1 MAIKDIKMGKTKVDS
16 KFTCRRVVV
25 KFGTSLLTAGSTRLN
40 MARMTD
46 LVAQVARLYKQG
58 VEVVIVTSGA
68 IAAGREK
75 LGLTKK
81 AKGVALKQVLASVGQ
96 GLLMNVYGRL
106 FEQYDIT
113 VGQALLTKSVLVDRA
128 GYLNARNTLLALLE
142 MGVIPIVNENDVV
155 AVDEIREARFGDND
169 NLSAMVANLIDAD
182 LLCILTDIDG
192 LYTADPKHDPT
203 AKLIPLV
210 AKIDEK
216 IDALVSGST
225 SGLGTGGMV
234 TKIEAARLATE
245 SGVTVVIANGSEKD
259 VLVRMAAG
267 EAIGTRFL
275 SVKNKLDSRER
286 WLLSGLC
293 TRGKLTVDDG
303 AAKALKKND
312 CSLLAAGINQVEGNF
327 QRGDIVD
334 ICDLRGVKLG
344 SGITNYTAVEVQTI
358 KGAHSGNITDLL
370 GYDFGSEVVH
380 RNNLVIL

>member
-1 MAIKDIKMGKTKVDS
+1 MSKNKVDN
-16 KFTCRRVVV
+16 KLTCRRIVA

-46 LVAQVARLYKQG
+46 LVAQVAQLHKQG

-259 VLVRMAAG
+259 VLDRMAAC

-275 SVKNKLDSRER
+275 PVKNKLDSRER
-286 WLLSGLC
+286 WLLSGLS
-293 TRGKLTVDDG
+293 TKGKLTVDDG
-303 AAKALKKND
+303 AARALKKNN
-312 CSLLAAGINQVEGNF
+312 CSLLAAGISQVEGNF

-344 SGITNYTAVEVQTI
+344 SGITNYTSDEVHAI
-358 KGAHSGNITDLL
+358 KGAHSKNINDLL
-370 GYDFGSEVVH
+370 GYDSGSEVVH

>member
-1 MAIKDIKMGKTKVDS
+1 MSNKKAESDNL
-16 KFTCRRVVV
+16 TCRRIVA

-40 MARMTD
+40 MARMSD
-46 LVAQVARLYKQG
+46 LVAQIARLYQQG

-68 IAAGREK
+68 IAAGREE

-81 AKGVALKQVLASVGQ
+81 AKGIALKQVLASVGQ
-96 GLLMNVYGRL
+96 GRLMNVYAHL
-106 FEQYDIT
+106 FEQFDIT
-113 VGQALLTKSVLVDRA
+113 VGQALLNKSVLVDRA
-128 GYLNARNTLLALLE
+128 GYLNARNTLLASLE
-142 MGVIPIVNENDVV
+142 MGVIPIINENDVV

-192 LYTADPKHDPT
+192 LFTADPNRDL
-203 AKLIPLV
+203 AAELIPLV
-210 AKIDEK
+210 KKIDDK

-225 SGLGTGGMV
+225 SSLGTGGMV
-234 TKIEAARLATE
+234 TKIEAARLATN

-259 VLVRMAAG
+259 VLVRVAGG

-275 SVKNKLDSRER
+275 PVKSKLDSRER
-286 WLLSGLC
+286 WLLSGLS

-312 CSLLAAGINQVEGNF
+312 CSLLAAGIIKVEGNF

-334 ICDLRGVKLG
+334 ICDLKGVKLG
-344 SGITNYTAVEVQTI
+344 SGITNYTSAEVQAI
-358 KGAHSGNITDLL
+358 KGAHSENITDLL
-370 GYDFGSEVVH
+370 GYDSGSEVVH

>member
-1 MAIKDIKMGKTKVDS
+1 MSNKKAESDNL
-16 KFTCRRVVV
+16 TCRRIVA

-40 MARMTD
+40 MARMSD
-46 LVAQVARLYKQG
+46 LVAQIARLYQQG

-68 IAAGREK
+68 IAAGREE

-81 AKGVALKQVLASVGQ
+81 AKGIALKQVLASVGQ
-96 GLLMNVYGRL
+96 GRLMNVYAHL
-106 FEQYDIT
+106 FEQFDIT

-128 GYLNARNTLLALLE
+128 GYLNARNTLLASLE
-142 MGVIPIVNENDVV
+142 MGVIPIINENDVV

-192 LYTADPKHDPT
+192 LFTADPNRDL
-203 AKLIPLV
+203 AAELIPLV
-210 AKIDEK
+210 KKIDDK

-225 SGLGTGGMV
+225 SSLGTGGMV
-234 TKIEAARLATE
+234 TKIEAARLATN

-259 VLVRMAAG
+259 VLVRVAGG

-275 SVKNKLDSRER
+275 PVKSKLDSRER
-286 WLLSGLC
+286 WLLSGLR

-312 CSLLAAGINQVEGNF
+312 CSLLAAGIIQVEGNF

-334 ICDLRGVKLG
+334 ICDLKGVKLG
-344 SGITNYTAVEVQTI
+344 SGITNYTSAEVQAI
-358 KGAHSGNITDLL
+358 KGAHSENITDLL
-370 GYDFGSEVVH
+370 GYDSGSEVVH

>member
-1 MAIKDIKMGKTKVDS
+1 MSNKKAESDNL
-16 KFTCRRVVV
+16 TCRRIVA

-40 MARMTD
+40 MARMSD
-46 LVAQVARLYKQG
+46 LVAQIARLYQQG

-68 IAAGREK
+68 IAAGREE

-81 AKGVALKQVLASVGQ
+81 AKGIALKQVLASVGQ
-96 GLLMNVYGRL
+96 GRLMNVYAHL
-106 FEQYDIT
+106 FEQFDIT

-128 GYLNARNTLLALLE
+128 GYLNARNTLLASLE
-142 MGVIPIVNENDVV
+142 MGVIPIINENDVV

-192 LYTADPKHDPT
+192 LFTADPNRDL
-203 AKLIPLV
+203 AAELIPLV
-210 AKIDEK
+210 KKIDDK

-225 SGLGTGGMV
+225 SSLGTGGMV
-234 TKIEAARLATE
+234 TKIEAARLATN

-259 VLVRMAAG
+259 VLVRVAGG

-275 SVKNKLDSRER
+275 PVKSKLDSRER
-286 WLLSGLC
+286 WLLSGLS

-312 CSLLAAGINQVEGNF
+312 CSLLAAGIIKVEGNF

-334 ICDLRGVKLG
+334 ICDLKGVKLG
-344 SGITNYTAVEVQTI
+344 SGITNYTSAEVQAI
-358 KGAHSGNITDLL
+358 KGAHSENITDLL
-370 GYDFGSEVVH
+370 GYDSGSEVVH

>member
-1 MAIKDIKMGKTKVDS
+1 MSKTKAESS
-16 KFTCRRVVV
+16 KFTYRRVVA

-40 MARMTD
+40 MERMTD
-46 LVAQVARLYKQG
+46 LVAQIARLHKQG

-96 GLLMNVYGRL
+96 GRLMNIYERL
-106 FEQYDIT
+106 FEQHDIT
-113 VGQALLTKSVLVDRA
+113 VGQALLTKSVLADRA
-128 GYLNARNTLLALLE
+128 GYLNARNTLLASLE
-142 MGVIPIVNENDVV
+142 MGVIPIINENDVV

-182 LLCILTDIDG
+182 LLFILTDIDG
-192 LYTADPKHDPT
+192 LFTADPNRDPS
-203 AKLIPLV
+203 AKMIPLV
-210 AKIDEK
+210 EKIDGK

-225 SGLGTGGMV
+225 SGMGTGGMV
-234 TKIEAARLATE
+234 TKIEAARLATS
-245 SGVTVVIANGSEKD
+245 SGVNVVIANGSEKD
-259 VLVRMAAG
+259 VLVRVASG

-275 SVKNKLDSRER
+275 PVKSKLDSRER
-286 WLLSGLC
+286 WLLSGLS

-334 ICDLRGVKLG
+334 ICDLKGVKLG
-344 SGITNYTAVEVQTI
+344 SGITNYTSVEVQAI
-358 KGAHSGNITDLL
+358 KGAQSGNINALL
-370 GYDFGSEVVH
+370 GYDSGSEVLH

>member
-1 MAIKDIKMGKTKVDS
+1 MTKTKTESS
-16 KFTCRRVVV
+16 KFTCRRIVA

-40 MARMTD
+40 IEQMTN
-46 LVAQVARLYKQG
+46 LVAQVATLHKQG
-58 VEVVIVTSGA
+58 VQVIIVTSGA

-96 GLLMNVYGRL
+96 GRLMNVYERL

-113 VGQALLTKSVLVDRA
+113 VGQALLTKSVLADRA
-128 GYLNARNTLLALLE
+128 GYLNARNTLLASLE
-142 MGVIPIVNENDVV
+142 MGIIPIINENDVV

-182 LLCILTDIDG
+182 LLLILTDIDG
-192 LYTADPKHDPT
+192 LYTADPNRDPS
-203 AKLIPLV
+203 AELIPLV
-210 AKIDEK
+210 EKIDEK
-216 IDALVSGST
+216 IDALVSGSM
-225 SGLGTGGMV
+225 SGLGTGGMI
-234 TKIEAARLATE
+234 TKVEAARLATE
-245 SGVTVVIANGSEKD
+245 SGVAVIIANGSEKD
-259 VLVRMAAG
+259 VLVRVAGG

-275 SVKNKLDSRER
+275 PVKSKLDSRER

-303 AAKALKKND
+303 ATKALKKND
-312 CSLLAAGINQVEGNF
+312 SSLLAAGINQVEGNF

-344 SGITNYTAVEVQTI
+344 SGITNYTAAEVRAI
-358 KGAHSGNITDLL
+358 KGAHSKNIADLL
-370 GYDFGSEVVH
+370 GYDSGSEVVH

>member
-1 MAIKDIKMGKTKVDS
+1 MSKTKIDS
-16 KFTCRRVVV
+16 NLTCRRIVA

-46 LVAQVARLYKQG
+46 LVAQIAQLYKQG

-68 IAAGREK
+68 IAAGREE

-81 AKGVALKQVLASVGQ
+81 AKGIALKQVLASVGQ
-96 GLLMNVYGRL
+96 GRLMNVYAHL
-106 FEQYDIT
+106 FEQFDIT

-128 GYLNARNTLLALLE
+128 GYLNARNTLLASLE
-142 MGVIPIVNENDVV
+142 MGVIPIINENDVV

-192 LYTADPKHDPT
+192 LFTADPNRDL
-203 AKLIPLV
+203 AAELIPLV
-210 AKIDEK
+210 KKIDDK

-225 SGLGTGGMV
+225 SSLGTGGMV
-234 TKIEAARLATE
+234 TKIEAARLATN

-259 VLVRMAAG
+259 VLVRVAGG

-275 SVKNKLDSRER
+275 PVKSKLDSRER
-286 WLLSGLC
+286 WLLSGLS

-312 CSLLAAGINQVEGNF
+312 CSLLAAGIIKVEGNF

-334 ICDLRGVKLG
+334 ICDLKGVKLG
-344 SGITNYTAVEVQTI
+344 SGITNYTSAEVQAI
-358 KGAHSGNITDLL
+358 KGAHSENITDLL
-370 GYDFGSEVVH
+370 GYDSGSEVVH

>member
-1 MAIKDIKMGKTKVDS
+1 MSKTKIDS
-16 KFTCRRVVV
+16 NFICRRIVA
-25 KFGTSLLTAGSTRLN
+25 KFGTSLLTAGSNRLN
-40 MARMTD
+40 MERMTD
-46 LVAQVARLYKQG
+46 LVNQLAQLHSQG

-96 GLLMNVYGRL
+96 GRLMNIYERL
-106 FEQYDIT
+106 FEQHQIT

-128 GYLNARNTLLALLE
+128 GYLNTRNTLLASLE
-142 MGVIPIVNENDVV
+142 MGVIPIINENDVV

-182 LLCILTDIDG
+182 LLFILTDIDG
-192 LYTADPKHDPT
+192 LFTADPNRDSS

-210 AKIDEK
+210 EK
-216 IDALVSGST
+216 IDDKIESLMSGST

-234 TKIEAARLATE
+234 TKIEAARLATA

-259 VLVRMAAG
+259 VLLRAARG
-267 EAIGTRFL
+267 ETIGTRFL
-275 SVKNKLDSRER
+275 PVKSKLDSRER

-303 AAKALKKND
+303 AVLALKKKN
-312 CSLLAAGINQVEGNF
+312 CSLLAAGITEVEGNF

-334 ICDLRGVKLG
+334 ICDSKGAKLG
-344 SGITNYTAVEVQTI
+344 SGITNYTSIEVQAI
-358 KGAHSGNITDLL
+358 KGAHSENINNLL
-370 GYDFGSEVVH
+370 GYDSGSEVVH
-380 RNNLVIL
+380 RNNLVVL

>member
-1 MAIKDIKMGKTKVDS
+1 MSNKKAESGN
-16 KFTCRRVVV
+16 FTCRRIVA

-40 MARMTD
+40 MARMSD
-46 LVAQVARLYKQG
+46 LVAQIARLYQQG

-68 IAAGREK
+68 IAAGREE

-81 AKGVALKQVLASVGQ
+81 AKGIALKQVLASVGQ
-96 GLLMNVYGRL
+96 GRLMNVYAHL
-106 FEQYDIT
+106 FEQFDIT
-113 VGQALLTKSVLVDRA
+113 VGQALLNKSVLVDRA
-128 GYLNARNTLLALLE
+128 GYLNARNTLLASLE
-142 MGVIPIVNENDVV
+142 MGVIPIINENDVV

-192 LYTADPKHDPT
+192 LFTADPNRDP
-203 AKLIPLV
+203 AAELIPLV
-210 AKIDEK
+210 KKIDDK

-225 SGLGTGGMV
+225 SSLGTGGMV
-234 TKIEAARLATE
+234 TKIEAARLATN

-259 VLVRMAAG
+259 VLVRVAGG

-275 SVKNKLDSRER
+275 PVKSKLDSRER
-286 WLLSGLC
+286 WLLSGLR

-312 CSLLAAGINQVEGNF
+312 CSLLAAGIIQVEGNF

-334 ICDLRGVKLG
+334 ICDLKGVKLG
-344 SGITNYTAVEVQTI
+344 SGITNYTSAEVQAI
-358 KGAHSGNITDLL
+358 KGAHSENITDLL
-370 GYDFGSEVVH
+370 GYDSGSEVVH

>member
-1 MAIKDIKMGKTKVDS
+1 MSMKKAENS
-16 KFTCRRVVV
+16 KITYRRVVA
-25 KFGTSLLTAGSTRLN
+25 KFGTSLLTAGTNHLN
-40 MARMTD
+40 IERMTD
-46 LVAQVARLYKQG
+46 LVGQIARLHDQG

-68 IAAGREK
+68 IASGREK

-81 AKGVALKQVLASVGQ
+81 AKGVALKQVMASVGQ
-96 GLLMNVYGRL
+96 SRLMNIYEEL
-106 FEQYDIT
+106 FNRHNIT
-113 VGQALLTKSVLVDRA
+113 VGQALLTKSILSDRA
-128 GYLNARNTLLALLE
+128 GYLNTRNTLLASLE
-142 MGVIPIVNENDVV
+142 MGVIPIINENDVV

-192 LYTADPKHDPT
+192 LYSADPNKEPS
-203 AKLIPLV
+203 ARMIPLV
-210 AKIDEK
+210 EK
-216 IDALVSGST
+216 IDDKIEKLVSGST

-234 TKIEAARLATE
+234 TKIEAAKLATE
-245 SGVTVVIANGSEKD
+245 SGVTVIIANGSEKN
-259 VLVRMAAG
+259 VLVKLAGG

-275 SVKNKLDSRER
+275 PVKNKLDSRER

-303 AAKALKKND
+303 AALALKQKN
-312 CSLLAAGINQVEGNF
+312 CSLLAAGILNVEGVF

-344 SGITNYTAVEVQTI
+344 SGITNYTSVEALAI
-358 KGAHSGNITDLL
+358 KGAHSEKINALL
-370 GYDFGSEVVH
+370 GYEYGSELVH

>member
-1 MAIKDIKMGKTKVDS
+1 MSKNKVDN
-16 KFTCRRVVV
+16 KLTCRRIVA

-46 LVAQVARLYKQG
+46 LVAQVAQLHKQG

-259 VLVRMAAG
+259 VLDRMAAG

-275 SVKNKLDSRER
+275 PVKNKLDSRER
-286 WLLSGLC
+286 WLLSGLS
-293 TRGKLTVDDG
+293 TKGKLTVDDG
-303 AAKALKKND
+303 AARALKKNN
-312 CSLLAAGINQVEGNF
+312 CSLLAAGISQVEGNF

-344 SGITNYTAVEVQTI
+344 SGITNYTSDEVHAI
-358 KGAHSGNITDLL
+358 KGAHSKNINDLL
-370 GYDFGSEVVH
+370 GYDSGSEVVR

>member
-1 MAIKDIKMGKTKVDS
+1 MSKTKAESS
-16 KFTCRRVVV
+16 KFTCRRIVA
-25 KFGTSLLTAGSTRLN
+25 KFGTSLMTAGSTRLN
-40 MARMTD
+40 MKRMTD
-46 LVAQVARLYKQG
+46 LVAQVARLHKDG

-81 AKGVALKQVLASVGQ
+81 AKGIALKQVLASVGQ
-96 GLLMNVYGRL
+96 GRLMNVYERL
-106 FEQYDIT
+106 FEQHGIT

-128 GYLNARNTLLALLE
+128 GYLNARNTLLASLE
-142 MGVIPIVNENDVV
+142 MGVIPIINENDVV
-155 AVDEIREARFGDND
+155 AVDEIREAHFGDND

-192 LYTADPKHDPT
+192 LYTADPNRDPF

-210 AKIDEK
+210 EKIDET

-234 TKIEAARLATE
+234 TKIVAARLATE
-245 SGVTVVIANGSEKD
+245 SGVTMVIANGSEKD
-259 VLVRMAAG
+259 VLTRLAGG
-267 EAIGTRFL
+267 EAVGTRFL
-275 SVKNKLDSRER
+275 PVKSKLDSRER

-303 AAKALKKND
+303 AARALKKND

-334 ICDLRGVKLG
+334 ICDLKGVKLG
-344 SGITNYTAVEVQTI
+344 SGITNYTSTEVQAI
-358 KGAHSGNITDLL
+358 KGAHSENITNLL
-370 GYDFGSEVVH
+370 GYDSGSEVVH